1 MATRHKQ
8 LLLPTS
14 SGLVDE
20 ALRQRKK
27 IQREK
32 SLWNPLADSV
42 GSTAS
47 YISPQIRLLSSLRGV
62 KSGREDA
69 TSLSRLR
76 LICNKMES
84 TAEICSSFLPRSDQS
99 GAEYVANGQSPKRQP
114 DAFTAVARLVT
125 SITDPPPLLPFVGAR
140 GISWEKW
147 ENNRK
152 RPLSNTKNSLF
163 SS

>member
-1 MATRHKQ
+1 MSVVLPWSRAEHQ
-8 LLLPTS
+8 LTPTQDAPRSRRRPTS

-69 TSLSRLR
+69 TSLSQIGR
-76 LICNKMES
+76 
-84 TAEICSSFLPRSDQS
+84 AH
-99 GAEYVANGQSPKRQP
+99 V
-114 DAFTAVARLVT
+114 
-125 SITDPPPLLPFVGAR
+125 
-140 GISWEKW
+140 
-147 ENNRK
+147 
-152 RPLSNTKNSLF
+152 
-163 SS
+163 